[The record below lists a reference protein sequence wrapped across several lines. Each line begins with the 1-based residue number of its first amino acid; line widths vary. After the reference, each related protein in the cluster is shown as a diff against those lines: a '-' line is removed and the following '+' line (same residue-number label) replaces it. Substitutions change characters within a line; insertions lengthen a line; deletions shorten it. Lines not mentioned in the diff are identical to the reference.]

1 MAMDAKAFLEALE
14 EIEIS
19 KGINKQTV
27 LTALEEALKRV
38 YTKFLGGASVND
50 ESLKPIDVRVAIDT
64 DKGTIDMWQVINVV
78 EEVEDDLVEI
88 SPEDAKEQDP
98 FHKDYKVGDEFEVH
112 ANVDDMKKSLAL
124 SVKSIMKQKFVE
136 AEKEVLKEQF
146 QDKIGTMITGKV
158 EKVEERGVSVNI
170 GKASVYLPKKEMI
183 GDERFVNGSTIKL
196 FVCDVASSAKTGAH
210 IVVSRANEGFLT
222 ALFQEEIHEIY
233 DGTIVIKGCAREAG
247 VRSKVAVYSKDPN
260 VDPAGACI
268 GPNGSRIQKIVGQLG
283 NSGNNENIDIIA
295 YSDNAGLYI
304 IEALKPAK
312 VSGIIVSS
320 DSRNATAIVQDDSLS
335 LAIGKKGVNAR
346 LAVKLTGYKIDIK
359 TETEAAELGLEYKSI
374 AELQAEE
381 AALKNKI
388 LMEEKAKEYES
399 AKETVLPGMAE
410 GYVAPQDRVYDDEV
424 TTDVDEA
431 LEAAADKEEENE
443 VEEIVVSEPTPV
455 IVEAPVEEVEEPVE
469 EEKREVKTTT
479 SLEELEKNLASEANK
494 QKNKGQ
500 RKSYKKTK
508 KDEEEEEETTTK
520 VSETGPRM
528 SIYTA
533 EELEAMEA
541 EENEQES
548 YEDEDVDYDEYDS
561 YYEE

>member
-19 KGINKQTV
+19 KGISKQTV

-98 FHKDYKVGDEFEVH
+98 LHKDYKVGDEFEVH

-381 AALKNKI
+381 AALKNKM

-455 IVEAPVEEVEEPVE
+455 VIEAPVEEVEEPVE

-500 RKSYKKTK
+500 RKSYKKAK

-548 YEDEDVDYDEYDS
+548 YDDEEVDYDEYDS

>member
-19 KGINKQTV
+19 KGISKQTV

-64 DKGTIDMWQVINVV
+64 EKGTIDMWQVINVV

-98 FHKDYKVGDEFEVH
+98 LHKDYKVGDEFEVH

-183 GDERFVNGSTIKL
+183 GDERFANGSTIKL

-359 TETEAAELGLEYKSI
+359 TETKAAELGLEYKSI

-381 AALKNKI
+381 AALKNKM

-443 VEEIVVSEPTPV
+443 IEEIVVSEPTPV
-455 IVEAPVEEVEEPVE
+455 VVEAPVEEVEEPVE

-500 RKSYKKTK
+500 RKSYKKAK
-508 KDEEEEEETTTK
+508 KDDDEEEETTTK